1 MAIEGLD
8 RVSRKLALIPQR
20 AMEALAEQL
29 EANATALVAEMKR
42 LAPKETGRLAAS
54 IGWTWGDAPKG
65 TMTLGTVKGGRRSGQ
80 GFGVMRITIF
90 AGGPTTKALM
100 RKQLIKINPL
110 DHIKPGAL
118 EFRRQAAVEANY
130 AFFQEF
136 GTSKMAANPFFFP
149 TYRAKKS
156 AMKSAATR
164 AFKKAVKD
172 A

>member
-8 RVSRKLALIPQR
+8 RVSRKLALIPQK

-80 GFGVMRITIF
+80 GFGVMRITIY
-90 AGGPTTKALM
+90 AGGRGKKDPFWAW
-100 RKQLIKINPL
+100 
-110 DHIKPGAL
+110 
-118 EFRRQAAVEANY
+118 
-130 AFFQEF
+130 FQEF

>member
-8 RVSRKLALIPQR
+8 RVSRKLALIPKK

-29 EANATALVAEMKR
+29 EKNATELVADMKR

-65 TMTLGTVKGGRRSGQ
+65 SMTLGTVKGGRRAGQ
-80 GFGVMRITIF
+80 GFGVMRITIY
-90 AGGPTTKALM
+90 AGGRGKNDPFWAW
-100 RKQLIKINPL
+100 
-110 DHIKPGAL
+110 
-118 EFRRQAAVEANY
+118 
-130 AFFQEF
+130 FQEF
-136 GTSKMAANPFFFP
+136 GTSKMAANPFFYP

-156 AMKSAATR
+156 AMRSRATR
-164 AFKKAVKD
+164 AFKQAVKD